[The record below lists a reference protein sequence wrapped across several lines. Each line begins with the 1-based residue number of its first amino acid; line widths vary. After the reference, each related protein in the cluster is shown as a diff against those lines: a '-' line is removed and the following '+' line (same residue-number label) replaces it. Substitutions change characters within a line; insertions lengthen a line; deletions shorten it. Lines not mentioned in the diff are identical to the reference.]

1 MLQAIFLKVIITI
14 QFADV
19 LQVYFAFHHTILRHT
34 VNKIYNIYC
43 SKLFFKEKLAFFFKL
58 QVHGKEY
65 HVYWQF
71 ASYSGRNRF
80 IFCCSDT
87 ITADVNKA
95 KTNLTTQYCYNL
107 FPHFADPSK
116 AEKCFILLATT
127 SGDAFPQIYSHPLM
141 TYCPFPIVLLM
152 SKRV

>member
-1 MLQAIFLKVIITI
+1 MLHVIFLKVIITI

-34 VNKIYNIYC
+34 VLKFITFTVQRYFLKRNW
-43 SKLFFKEKLAFFFKL
+43 LFFKL

-95 KTNLTTQYCYNL
+95 KTNLTTQYCYNF

-127 SGDAFPQIYSHPLM
+127 SGDAFPQIYL
-141 TYCPFPIVLLM
+141 TLL
-152 SKRV
+152 